1 MTRGRTDDRD
11 ATAFAPRI
19 TLTLL
24 FGLLIFV
31 VVALLWVLPVLLEEP
46 PPGAIPDWRAE
57 RVRAVL
63 AGKALYLLVAS
74 VLAAAALGIR
84 GWLPGTGGGRRS

>member
-1 MTRGRTDDRD
+1 MTRGRTHDRD

-24 FGLLIFV
+24 FGLVIFLA
-31 VVALLWVLPVLLEEP
+31 VALLWVLPVLLEEP
-46 PPGAIPDWRAE
+46 PPGAIQDWRLE
-57 RVRAVL
+57 RVRALL

-74 VLAAAALGIR
+74 LLAAAALGAR

>member
-1 MTRGRTDDRD
+1 M
-11 ATAFAPRI
+11 
-19 TLTLL
+19 
-24 FGLLIFV
+24 

-46 PPGAIPDWRAE
+46 PPGAIQDWRAE

-74 VLAAAALGIR
+74 ILTAAVLGIR